1 MAPGEPGTRYHKKS
15 NLENP
20 DTNGRDPASPPR
32 WPGNNIMIVRIGLG
46 RSGGWRNPPGIWG
59 AAAPS
64 NWSRWLEHPK
74 IRHGVWGR
82 QASRGSHRNFQ
93 GAREIPKAL
102 EHKDGNFGSP

>member
-1 MAPGEPGTRYHKKS
+1 MAE
-15 NLENP
+15 
-20 DTNGRDPASPPR
+20 
-32 WPGNNIMIVRIGLG
+32 
-46 RSGGWRNPPGIWG
+46 PPGDLG
-59 AAAPS
+59 SGSPQQLV
-64 NWSRWLEHPK
+64 WSRWLEHPK